1 MLSDEQIEILED
13 LGMPL
18 NSGDNPPDITGYY
31 LTDDLDCIEDTTAL
45 YQQNLYYYWNF
56 YDQSGVDVKLDY
68 YNLSSDEA
76 TAQGAFI
83 FGEGSDFSVYM
94 ETEGEYSGYGVT
106 YTTVNIYT
114 GTLSDSG
121 IEDFTMGFIMTSKTG
136 DDYDYYLMPVDAAR
150 VYEEGDGLAEELSSN
165 PGFNVSAD
173 SRGIEEAVLKSL
185 SSMGK

>member
-1 MLSDEQIEILED
+1 MKYWKI

-31 LTDDLDCIEDTTAL
+31 LTDDLDCIEDTTAW
-45 YQQNLYYYWNF
+45 YPQNLYYYWNF
-56 YDQSGVDVKLDY
+56 YDQSGVEVKLDY
-68 YNLSSDEA
+68 YNLSGDEA

-83 FGEGSDFSVYM
+83 FGEGSDFTVYM
-94 ETEGEYSGYGVT
+94 ETEGEHSGSDIT

-114 GTLSDSG
+114 GTVTGSG

-136 DDYDYYLMPVDAAR
+136 DDYDYLMPVDAAR

-165 PGFNVSAD
+165 PGFNVVAG
-173 SRGIEEAVLKSL
+173 SRVIEDAVKKSL
-185 SSMGK
+185 GSMQE